1 MGGGMAYTFLKA
13 QGMEVGASLL
23 EADKLDVART
33 ILEAARAKGVTFL
46 LPMDHVIAQKVAA
59 DAETR
64 IADST
69 AIPAGWMGL
78 DIGPKARA
86 AFATAIRGAKTV
98 VWNGPM
104 GVFELAPFREGTF
117 SVARAIAESGATSI
131 VGGGDSVAAVTQAG
145 LADRM
150 SHISTGGGAS
160 LEFLEGIELPGVA
173 ALTDKMRWRTECSPR
188 GVLMR
193 TPVIAGN
200 WKMYKT
206 ARQAAETIRSLADLV
221 KGVQGVEVVI
231 CPPFTALAAAVEAA
245 KGSPVAIGAQDCY
258 WEKEG
263 AFTGQVAVP
272 MIADLGCSH
281 CIVGHSERRQF
292 FGETDATVDKKIEA
306 VLANG
311 LTCIACVGETLAER
325 EAGQTFAV
333 LERQVRNGLSRHL
346 TSARLVIAY
355 EPVWAIGTGKTATPV
370 QAQEAHAFIRRVVAE
385 AASPAAAQ
393 AVRILY
399 GGSVKPDNIATL
411 MAQPDVD
418 GGLVGGASLDAAS
431 FAKIVRFRG

>member
-1 MGGGMAYTFLKA
+1 
-13 QGMEVGASLL
+13 
-23 EADKLDVART
+23 
-33 ILEAARAKGVTFL
+33 
-46 LPMDHVIAQKVAA
+46 
-59 DAETR
+59 
-64 IADST
+64 
-69 AIPAGWMGL
+69 
-78 DIGPKARA
+78 
-86 AFATAIRGAKTV
+86 
-98 VWNGPM
+98 
-104 GVFELAPFREGTF
+104 
-117 SVARAIAESGATSI
+117 
-131 VGGGDSVAAVTQAG
+131 
-145 LADRM
+145 
-150 SHISTGGGAS
+150 
-160 LEFLEGIELPGVA
+160 
-173 ALTDKMRWRTECSPR
+173 
-188 GVLMR
+188 MR

-311 LTCIACVGETLAER
+311 LNCIACVGETLAER

-370 QAQEAHAFIRRVVAE
+370 QAQEAHAFIRQVVAK
-385 AASPAAAQ
+385 AASPEAAQ